1 MKSHIEN
8 LQLVPYEEKY
18 KEMIQ
23 AFTLPSEQ
31 VQFTANPSELLKKA
45 KEDSTHNVV
54 VILANDKPVGIFALQ
69 CGERV
74 NEYTNNG
81 NALLLVAFSINYD
94 EQGKGYAKQGL
105 TLLHNFVASYFPE
118 KNEVV
123 LAVNERNIPAQ
134 KLYLKVGFEDRGQR
148 RMGPIGRQLVLYLP
162 LKKIRG

>member
-1 MKSHIEN
+1 MEN

-31 VQFTANPSELLKKA
+31 VQFTANPSELLEKA
-45 KEDSTHNVV
+45 KEDSTRNVV

-74 NEYTNNG
+74 DEYTDNG
-81 NALLLVAFSINYD
+81 NALLLVAFSINHD
-94 EQGKGYAKQGL
+94 EQGKGYAKRGL
-105 TLLHNFVASYFPE
+105 ALLHNFVASYFPD
-118 KNEVV
+118 KNEIV

-148 RMGPIGRQLVLYLP
+148 RMGPIGSQLVLYLP
-162 LKKIRG
+162 LKKIKG